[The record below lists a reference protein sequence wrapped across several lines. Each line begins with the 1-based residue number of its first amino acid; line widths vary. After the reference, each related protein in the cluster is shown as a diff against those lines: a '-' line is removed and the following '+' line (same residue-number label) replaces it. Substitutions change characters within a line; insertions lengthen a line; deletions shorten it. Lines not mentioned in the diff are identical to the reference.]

1 MARGNTLLEQYR
13 KERRRIQ
20 RFVRETSKRGYKFP
34 EDIVPKKAKE
44 VSPKDLSKEL
54 RKARS
59 LTSEKLYKK
68 SKYTTPEGKTISGTK
83 GRQIEKSKASKKGWE
98 TRREEQDERDKQNLQ
113 KEDWRQLF
121 NEGNIVLQEIYNMI
135 EQARQLK
142 PRAAEHLENVL
153 NDQIAEYGLTGVC
166 MSIAQSPEEFK
177 ADAEIALHYD
187 PGNQNHDKAILDIEQ
202 IITGEIMT
210 MEEAMQRQEELDTEE

>member
-1 MARGNTLLEQYR
+1 MEQYR

>member
-98 TRREEQDERDKQNLQ
+98 TRRKEQDERDKQNLQ